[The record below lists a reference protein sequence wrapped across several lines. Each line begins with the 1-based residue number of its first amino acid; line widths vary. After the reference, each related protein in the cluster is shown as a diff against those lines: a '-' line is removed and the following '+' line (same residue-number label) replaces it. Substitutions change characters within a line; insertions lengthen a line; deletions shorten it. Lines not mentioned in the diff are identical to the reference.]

1 MTAGKVVFCV
11 PSLAGPTK
19 PFIEAMDKAVPLV
32 VEAGWDA
39 KIVEERA
46 NPYISAAR
54 SIMLRKALDT
64 KPDVIVFLD
73 YDLSFDPEDLRIL
86 VETPGDV
93 VAGLYRFKDVPEGYM
108 GVLEDGPNGK
118 PVMRPDGCIKATR
131 IPAGFMKITADA
143 VNRFM
148 IAYPQLC
155 YGPKFWQSVDLFNH
169 GAIDGIWH
177 GEDYAFSRR
186 WLEMGGEIWVVPDLN
201 LTHHA
206 ADGAAYPGNFMDY
219 SMRRPGGCREGLPP
233 WWELSEEARQA
244 A

>member
-1 MTAGKVVFCV
+1 MKPGKVVFCV

-32 VEAGWDA
+32 IEAGWDA
-39 KIVEERA
+39 LIVEERS

-54 SIMLRKALDT
+54 SIMLRKALDH
-64 KPDVIVFLD
+64 KPDVVVFLD

-93 VAGLYRFKDVPEGYM
+93 VAGLYRFKDEPEGYM
-108 GVLEDGPNGK
+108 GVLADGPNGK
-118 PVMRPDGCIKATR
+118 PVMRQDGCIKATR

-148 IAYPQLC
+148 IAYPDLC
-155 YGPKFWQSVDLFNH
+155 YGPKFCQSIDLFNH

-186 WLEMGGEIWVVPDLN
+186 WIEMGGELWVVPNLN
-201 LTHHA
+201 LTHHS
-206 ADGAAYPGNFMDY
+206 ADKAFPGNFLDF
-219 SMRRPGGCREGLPP
+219 SMRQPGGRREGQPP
-233 WWELSEEARQA
+233 WWELTEAEQSA

>member
-19 PFIEAMDKAVPLV
+19 PFIEAMDKAMPLV

-39 KIVEERA
+39 LIVEERQ

-64 KPDVIVFLD
+64 KPDVVVFLD
-73 YDLSFDPEDLRIL
+73 YDLSFDPEDLLIL
-86 VETPGDV
+86 VNTPGDV
-93 VAGLYRFKDVPEGYM
+93 VAGLYRFKDEPEAYM
-108 GVLEDGPNGK
+108 GVLADGPEGR
-118 PVMRPDGCIKATR
+118 PAMRPDGCILATR

-148 IAYPQLC
+148 TAYPHLC
-155 YGPKFWQSVDLFNH
+155 YGPKFCQSIDLFNH
-169 GAIDGIWH
+169 GAIEGIWH

-186 WLEMGGEIWVVPDLN
+186 WLEMGGELWVVPNLN
-201 LTHHA
+201 LTHHSP
-206 ADGAAYPGNFMDY
+206 DKAYPGNFLDY
-219 SMRRPGGCREGLPP
+219 SMRRPGGAREGEPP
-233 WWELSEEARQA
+233 WWELTPEQQRA

>member
-1 MTAGKVVFCV
+1 MSEDKKVVFCV

-19 PFIEAMDKAVPLV
+19 PFIDAMAEAIPAVIA
-32 VEAGWDA
+32 AGWDA
-39 KIVEERA
+39 KIAEERQ

-64 KPDVIVFLD
+64 RPDVVVFLD
-73 YDLSFDPEDLRIL
+73 YDLSFEPDALLRLI
-86 VETPGDV
+86 ETEGDV
-93 VAGLYRFKDVPEGYM
+93 VAGTYRFKDEPEGYM
-108 GVLEDGPNGK
+108 GVWETDLGGYPIQ
-118 PVMRPDGCIKATR
+118 RADGCIKAHR

-148 IAYPQLC
+148 IAHPELC
-155 YGPKFWQSVDLFNH
+155 YGPRFCLSIDLFNH

-186 WLEMGGEIWVVPDLN
+186 WLEMGRELWVIPDLN
-201 LTHHA
+201 LTHHS
-206 ADGAAYPGNFMDY
+206 ADKAYPGNLHEY
-219 SMRRPGGCREGLPP
+219 LQRQPGGAKDP
-233 WWELSEEARQA
+233 ARLAVVQSA